1 MIDINNFEKLDLN
14 VLVFLEYILCF
25 SKVWLFVS
33 RPRLK
38 SVRSRK
44 LEIWA
49 KNVNMVFEK

>member
-14 VLVFLEYILCF
+14 VLVFLENILCF
-25 SKVWLFVS
+25 SKVWLFLS
-33 RPRLK
+33 RPRSK